1 MASSLEVLLLGITQ
15 GFFGETVT
23 YTQDGE
29 EIEIFAV
36 FDMDW
41 IESNGVS
48 TFELIAK
55 VTLSD
60 LPAAPTK
67 SDTITRGASVFKVR
81 ISQPDGVG
89 GATLVLGD

>member
-1 MASSLEVLLLGITQ
+1 MASSLEDLVLGITQ

-23 YTQDGE
+23 YTQGSE
-29 EIEIFAV
+29 EVEILAV

-48 TFELIAK
+48 TFELTAK
-55 VTLSD
+55 VKLSD
-60 LPAAPTK
+60 LPASPTK
-67 SDTITRGASVFKVR
+67 SDTITRGASVYKVR

-89 GATLVLGD
+89 GLTLILGD